1 MTEVRSIPTPP
12 RPLARP
18 EMLMRLPT
26 SLLQAVEF
34 LLQLAL
40 LARCSAAQSSR
51 FDITAH
57 RTGYQY
63 AAAEQLTADNL
74 QVVTKDDLLVC
85 ASSCRPLSV
94 PDLQCTG
101 SIPLISCLA
110 GRVSLPHAHAV
121 LCWANTS

>member
-1 MTEVRSIPTPP
+1 
-12 RPLARP
+12 
-18 EMLMRLPT
+18 MRLPT
-26 SLLQAVEF
+26 SFLQAVEF
-34 LLQLAL
+34 LLPLAL

-63 AAAEQLTADNL
+63 AAAEQLTSDNL

-94 PDLQCTG
+94 PDLPCTG
-101 SIPLISCLA
+101 SIPQISCLA
-110 GRVSLPHAHAV
+110 DRVSSRHACALLNQADASYSH
-121 LCWANTS
+121 